1 MNRFFSNYEKGGL
14 NLLNTGHFRKKL
26 EELKK
31 ELEEQQQVIVKR
43 GSEPLKEST
52 GELSGYDNH
61 TSDLGAE
68 TFERE
73 KDLGVKDNARIMLM
87 KVNHALDKIKEGTYG
102 ICERCGKPIGEERL
116 EAAPYTTLC
125 IDCKNEEEKLD
136 DSSPRPVEEE
146 ILRYPFGR
154 SFSDEWDRN
163 MYDGEDAWQ
172 DVARYG
178 TANSPQDVPGAVDYT
193 ETYVDG
199 DEKRGIVD
207 KGDEIIDEED
217 PDEDDKNEFA
227 E

>member
-1 MNRFFSNYEKGGL
+1 
-14 NLLNTGHFRKKL
+14 
-26 EELKK
+26 
-31 ELEEQQQVIVKR
+31 
-43 GSEPLKEST
+43 
-52 GELSGYDNH
+52 
-61 TSDLGAE
+61 LGAE

-73 KDLGVKDNARIMLM
+73 KDLGIKDNAKIMLM

-217 PDEDDKNEFA
+217 PDEDDKNELA